1 MFKIKPDKR
10 ESINKTIR
18 FPLELIERIE
28 NVIKEHDVTFSGFII
43 QACEYALDHMDSDD
57 KENNR
62 SLINDKE
69 NIKNS

>member
-10 ESINKTIR
+10 ESVNKTIR

-43 QACEYALDHMDSDD
+43 QACEYALDHMGADD
-57 KENNR
+57 KE
-62 SLINDKE
+62 
-69 NIKNS
+69 KN